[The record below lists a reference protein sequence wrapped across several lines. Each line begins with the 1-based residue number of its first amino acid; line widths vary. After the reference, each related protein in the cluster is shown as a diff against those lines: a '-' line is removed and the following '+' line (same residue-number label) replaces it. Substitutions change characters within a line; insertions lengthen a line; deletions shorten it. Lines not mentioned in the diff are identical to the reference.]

1 MAMPSKTAGPL
12 IGLVVFVILFVLTA
26 ATSVYF
32 LTEWNKSAATEAK
45 AKRDLAAIIPPG
57 YLDQEFGMQAQQAAQ
72 GEGKTLVD
80 FLVSRNANVMSAV
93 TGETSGDA
101 MSLRGALNLKPDETV
116 KQKMQSLERARAE
129 ADNKVGELERAV
141 EEASAQ
147 VTQIQA
153 QADEAKR
160 AGEEQ
165 VRELQATIAPYAE
178 ATKRALESLEELKTE
193 LATAR
198 DSAKTEYATE
208 IEEERAKQSSLVAA
222 NQALTARVQELQKQ
236 VDQFRIKPTDPALL
250 VDGRVIDVSQTAKDQ
265 IFISLGNKD
274 RVRAGMT
281 FEVYPDSSAI
291 LYDPKTDRQSPGIAS
306 IEIIKVGDTTST
318 ARVTR
323 KAPRATVAKG
333 NVLANAVYSPNY
345 QYKFLVHG
353 KFDVDNDGKITDS
366 EGDYIRAKIREWGGV
381 VVDGTEITP
390 DIDFIVLGSVPVRP
404 QIRSVGA
411 DDAAYAAQLEAS
423 RAYDSYQA
431 LVASASAAQVPV
443 LNWNRFQILTGS
455 SER

>member
-236 VDQFRIKPTDPALL
+236 VDQFRIKPADPALL

>member
-236 VDQFRIKPTDPALL
+236 VDQFRIKPADPALL

-404 QIRSVGA
+404 QIRSIGA

>member
-1 MAMPSKTAGPL
+1 MAMPSKATGPL

-45 AKRDLAAIIPPG
+45 AKRDLAALVPPG
-57 YLDQEFGMQAQQAAQ
+57 YLDQDTGLQAQQAAQ
-72 GEGKTLVD
+72 GEGKSLVE
-80 FLVSRNANVMSAV
+80 FLVSRNANLMSAV
-93 TGETSGDA
+93 TGETAGDA
-101 MSLRGALNLKPDETV
+101 MSLRAALNLKPDETV
-116 KQKMQSLERARAE
+116 KQKMQSLERARTE
-129 ADNKVGELERAV
+129 AVNKAAELERAV
-141 EEASAQ
+141 EQSGAQ

-178 ATKRALESLEELKTE
+178 ATERTLASLEELKTE

-198 DSAKTEYATE
+198 ENAKTEYATE
-208 IEEERAKQSSLVAA
+208 IDEERAKQASLVAA

-236 VDQFRIKPTDPALL
+236 VDQFRIKPADPALL
-250 VDGRVIDVSQTAKDQ
+250 VDGRVIDISQTAKDQ
-265 IFISLGNKD
+265 LFISLGNKD

-291 LYDPKTDRQSPGIAS
+291 LYDPKTDRQAPGIAS

-323 KAPRATVAKG
+323 KAPRASVSKG

-353 KFDVDNDGKITDS
+353 KFDVDNDGKVTDS

-390 DIDFIVLGSVPVRP
+390 DIDFIVLGTVPVRP
-404 QIRSVGA
+404 QIRSIGA

-455 SER
+455 PER

>member
-45 AKRDLAAIIPPG
+45 AKRDLAAIIPTG

>member
-45 AKRDLAAIIPPG
+45 AKRDLAAIIPTG

-236 VDQFRIKPTDPALL
+236 VDQFRIKPADPALL

>member
-12 IGLVVFVILFVLTA
+12 IGLVVFVILFVLA
-26 ATSVYF
+26 AASSVYL

-45 AKRDLAAIIPPG
+45 AKRDLAAVVPPG
-57 YLDQEFGMQAQQAAQ
+57 YLDQDAGMQAQQAAQ
-72 GEGKTLVD
+72 GEGKSLVE
-80 FLVSRNANVMSAV
+80 FLVSRNANLMSAV

-101 MSLRGALNLKPDETV
+101 MTLRGALNLKPDETV
-116 KQKMQSLERARAE
+116 KQKLQSLERARVDAV
-129 ADNKVGELERAV
+129 NKATELERAV
-141 EEASAQ
+141 EQASAE
-147 VTQIQA
+147 VSQIQA

-160 AGEEQ
+160 VTEEQ

-178 ATKRALESLEELKTE
+178 ATERTLASLEELKAE

-198 DSAKTEYATE
+198 ESAKTEYATE
-208 IEEERAKQSSLVAA
+208 IEEERAKQASLVAA

-236 VDQFRIKPTDPALL
+236 VDQVRIKPADPALL
-250 VDGRVIDVSQTAKDQ
+250 VDGRVIDLSQTAKDQ
-265 IFISLGNKD
+265 VFISLGNKD

-281 FEVYPDSSAI
+281 FEVYPDPSAI

-353 KFDVDNDGKITDS
+353 KFDVDSDGKVTDS
-366 EGDYIRAKIREWGGV
+366 ESDYIRAKIREWGGV
-381 VVDGTEITP
+381 VVDGSDITP

-404 QIRSVGA
+404 QIRSIGA

-431 LVASASAAQVPV
+431 LVAAASAAQVPV

-455 SER
+455 AER